1 MVNQY
6 FRSAFRGFNRED
18 VVRYIEYLNKQ
29 HNAQIAQLKSQLQA
43 LKEAGDCDTLREEL
57 AAANA
62 RCAELEAALERA
74 TDGHPVV
81 SATAEELEAYR
92 RAERAERLAMDRAGQ
107 IYAQANAVLADA
119 TLKAEEAS
127 AGLSDIAQ
135 QITDQFASYQHSI
148 QTTRDTLQEAVT
160 ALYSIKPEE

>member
-18 VVRYIEYLNKQ
+18 VVHYIEYMNQQ
-29 HNAQIAQLKSQLQA
+29 HAAQVNQLKSQLKA
-43 LKEAGDCDTLREEL
+43 LKESGDCEALRQEL

-62 RCAELEAALERA
+62 RCQELEEALNRA
-74 TDGHPVV
+74 SEGQPVV

-92 RAERAERLAMDRAGQ
+92 RAERAERLALDRAGQ
-107 IYAQANAVLADA
+107 IYSKANAVLADA

-127 AGLSDIAQ
+127 TGLADIAQ
-135 QITDQFASYQHSI
+135 QITQQFASYQDSI
-148 QTTRDTLQEAVT
+148 QNTRETLQDAVT
-160 ALYSIKPEE
+160 ALYAIKPEE